1 MIDFNLILFGLGGF
15 EIILIFLVII
25 MLFGSKSLPD
35 LAKGIGKGYKEFKK
49 ATDEIKNEI
58 KSESDKIEDEIE
70 DYKREISAES
80 YKRYLEG
87 DSSALNDIKSNKKQE
102 QKTKEQENNKEDN
115 SL

>member
-1 MIDFNLILFGLGGF
+1 MIDFNFILFGLGGF

-35 LAKGIGKGYKEFKK
+35 LAKGIGKGYREFKK
-49 ATDEIKNEI
+49 ATDEIKSEI
-58 KSESDKIEDEIE
+58 KNESDKIEDEIE
-70 DYKREISAES
+70 EYKREISAES

-102 QKTKEQENNKEDN
+102 QKQDNKEEN
-115 SL
+115 AQ